1 MSSPPNGR
9 ALEFPVM
16 WGTSREDPLVAP
28 QPIGIRSPSDEELM
42 AGLQCKDAKALDL
55 LFARYS
61 RLVFAIALRIVND
74 RSEAEDV
81 VQEVF
86 FSLYQ
91 KALLYDPEK
100 GAAKGWVVQVAFS
113 RARDR
118 RAHLLRRGFYSGTD
132 VESLHD
138 TLVGESDVEHD
149 VGVRLDFSHLRCAFE
164 ELTIMQ
170 RRTLTLF
177 YFDGLDLREIS
188 ERLREPFGNV
198 RHHFYRG
205 LERLRKSPAVRRLRD
220 NYNA

>member
-9 ALEFPVM
+9 ALVFPIL
-16 WGTSREDPLVAP
+16 WGTSQEDSLVAP
-28 QPIGIRSPSDEELM
+28 QPVEVRSPSDEELM

-55 LFARYS
+55 LFVRYS

-100 GAAKGWVVQVAFS
+100 GTAKGWVVQVAFS

-138 TLVGESDVEHD
+138 TLVGQSDVEHD